1 MPSTHRNSRR
11 TGPALYPGLSLVA
24 VFSLCAC
31 AQWSPATAPL
41 PEVPVPEAWT
51 RARTSAATATT
62 PLEVWWSH
70 FDDPMIGR
78 LVSLALTHN
87 TSVQSA
93 QAALLRARAQRDV
106 AAAGLQPRVD
116 GVVSGQHNDSGSTPA
131 GNTFNARFDA
141 SWEPDVFGA
150 NRSALDAS
158 EADARASAANLADV
172 QVSLAAEVAVNYIQL
187 RGTQTRLSIA
197 RDNLASQL
205 ETQQITEWRVQAG
218 LATSLDAEQARTAT
232 AQTRSQIPLFE
243 ASAQKSLHA
252 LAVLTGSPPG
262 VLDASL
268 ADQGRVPQA
277 ADDLALSLPADTLRQ
292 RPDIRAAEEQVR
304 AAVARVA
311 QADALRYPSFQLSG
325 SLGVR
330 ALTLGSL
337 SASGAW
343 VGSLLAGLS
352 LPVFDGGTARAQ
364 VRSQQAAL
372 QQAHAAYRAAV
383 LAALQDVED
392 ALVAL
397 RSDRERLLHLRT
409 AAEAAGNAAL
419 LARHRYASGLIDFQ
433 VVLETQRT
441 LRTTQDGV
449 AATSADLGADHV
461 RLYKALGGGWTPAG
475 S

>member
-1 MPSTHRNSRR
+1 MTCTASH
-11 TGPALYPGLSLVA
+11 ALRSEPVPRFALMLMASLSLY
-24 VFSLCAC
+24 AC
-31 AQWSPATAPL
+31 ASWSPPTTAL
-41 PEVPVPEAWT
+41 PEFSVPAAWT
-51 RARTSAATATT
+51 RAPTATSAAKTS
-62 PLEVWWSH
+62 LESWWNN
-70 FDDPMIGR
+70 FDDPTIGR
-78 LVSLALTHN
+78 LVAQALNHN

-93 QAALLRARAQRDV
+93 QAALLRARAQRDM

-116 GVVSGQHNDSGSTPA
+116 SFASAQRSDSGNAPGGSA
-131 GNTFNARFDA
+131 LNARFDA

-150 NRSALDAS
+150 SRSALEAS
-158 EADARASAANLADV
+158 EADAQASAASLGDV
-172 QVSLAAEVAVNYIQL
+172 QVSLAAEVAVTYIQL
-187 RGTQTRLSIA
+187 RGTQARLSIA
-197 RDNLASQL
+197 RDNLASQF

-232 AQTRSQIPLFE
+232 AQTRAQIPQFE
-243 ASAQKSLHA
+243 ATVDKLLHA
-252 LAVLTGSPPG
+252 LAVLTGWAPG
-262 VLDASL
+262 IPDAAL
-268 ADQGRVPQA
+268 AGEVPVPQV
-277 ADDLALSLPADTLRQ
+277 ADDLALSLPADALRQ
-292 RPDIRAAEEQVR
+292 RPDVRAAEEQVR
-304 AAVARVA
+304 AAMARVT

-337 SASGAW
+337 SAGGAW
-343 VGSLLAGLS
+343 VGSLLAGVS
-352 LPVFDGGTARAQ
+352 LPVFDGGAAQAQ

-383 LAALQDVED
+383 LTALQDVED

-397 RSDRERLLHLRT
+397 RGDRERLFHLRT

-441 LRTTQDGV
+441 LRATQDGV

-461 RLYKALGGGWTPAG
+461 RLYKALGGGWTHAG